1 MLINKDAISIDQSMI
16 LLVASNAVQDI
27 VRLVIKLPYKFI
39 VVRWSHLN
47 RPVEILR
54 Q

>member
-1 MLINKDAISIDQSMI
+1 MLINKDAISFDQSMI
-16 LLVASNAVQDI
+16 LVASNAVQDI